1 MLSNIRRLVLE
12 TYSIAVNL
20 QACDH
25 CLRLGLITRD
35 WSVRGSRAMRRKGT
49 RSSTAVETFGDVM
62 RLTLKQYFGNS
73 DTWMLHKNAGLFQK
87 TQVQEFSDQ

>member
-1 MLSNIRRLVLE
+1 
-12 TYSIAVNL
+12 
-20 QACDH
+20 
-25 CLRLGLITRD
+25 
-35 WSVRGSRAMRRKGT
+35 MRRKGT